1 MSFFLKQILLFSLP
15 LIFLFCLLLPLHHF
29 HTHTHTQTHFP
40 HNPTFSNPFSPP
52 PRIAYFIS
60 GTKNDGSRIFRLLQ
74 AVYHPRNYYLLHL
87 DQFASPKQRLQLAL
101 KVGSVD
107 VFVAAEN
114 VNVIEKADAVN
125 EEGSSALGLVLHGAA
140 VLLKWKMDWDWFVNL
155 DASDYPLI
163 PQDDFLH
170 ILSFVPR
177 NLNFIEYNMNISP
190 EEYQKALE
198 VIVDSRLYILLRGKM
213 FVGDRKRL
221 LPSAFKLFMGKFLAG
236 SQHVILN
243 RKFVEYSI
251 QGWENLPRLLLL
263 YFTNTRSSH
272 RGYFQTLACNTMEFS
287 DAVINSNLRFI
298 NSDNTARDP
307 SDFRAPSSDRI
318 LKREVAFVGNVSA
331 DSPLLDMIDAHILH
345 RGHGMVSP
353 GGWCLGSSN
362 WFSDPCGEWGDP
374 SVLRPGPAAKGLENF
389 LMKSIKDMSIKSS
402 RCNHQ

>member
-1 MSFFLKQILLFSLP
+1 MSLFLKQILLFSLP

-29 HTHTHTQTHFP
+29 HSHTHTQTHFP

-52 PRIAYFIS
+52 PRIAYFIT

-87 DQFASPKQRLQLAL
+87 DQFASHKQRLKLAL

-125 EEGSSALGLVLHGAA
+125 EEGSSPLGLVLHGAA

-198 VIVDSRLYILLRGKM
+198 VVVDSRLYILLRGKM
-213 FVGDRKRL
+213 FVGDRKRV
-221 LPSAFKLFMGKFLAG
+221 LPSAFKLFMG

-272 RGYFQTLACNTMEFS
+272 KGYFQTLACNTLEFS
-287 DAVINSNLRFI
+287 DAIINSNLRFI

-307 SDFRAPSSDRI
+307 SDFRAPNSDRI

-345 RGHGMVSP
+345 RGHRMVSP

-362 WFSDPCGEWGDP
+362 WFSDPCDEWGDP
-374 SVLRPGPAAKGLENF
+374 SVLRPGPAAKELEKF

-402 RCNHQ
+402 RCDHQ

>member
-1 MSFFLKQILLFSLP
+1 MSVFLKQILFFSLVP
-15 LIFLFCLLLPLHHF
+15 VSLFCLLLPLHHF
-29 HTHTHTQTHFP
+29 HSNIHTQTHFP
-40 HNPTFSNPFSPP
+40 HNPTFLNPFSPP
-52 PRIAYFIS
+52 PRIAYFIT
-60 GTKNDGSRIFRLLQ
+60 GTKNDGPRIFRLLQ

-101 KVGSVD
+101 QVGSVD

-114 VNVIEKADAVN
+114 VNLIEKADAVN
-125 EEGSSALGLVLHGAA
+125 EEGSSPLGLVLHGAA
-140 VLLKWKMDWDWFVNL
+140 VLLKWKNDWDWFVNL

-177 NLNFIEYNMNISP
+177 NLNFIEYNKNTSP
-190 EEYQKALE
+190 EEYQKAAE
-198 VIVDSRLYILLRGKM
+198 VIVDSRLYILLKGKM
-213 FVGDRKRL
+213 FVGDRKRA
-221 LPSAFKLFMGKFLAG
+221 LPSSFRLFMG

-251 QGWENLPRLLLL
+251 HGWENLPRLLLL
-263 YFTNTRSSH
+263 YFSNTRSSH
-272 RGYFQTLACNTMEFS
+272 KGYFQTLACNTKEFS

-307 SDFRAPSSDRI
+307 LDFRAPNSDRI
-318 LKREVAFVGNVSA
+318 LKREVAFVGNISA

-345 RGHGMVSP
+345 RGRGTVSP

-374 SVLRPGPAAKGLENF
+374 SVLRPGPHAKGLEKF
-389 LMKSIKDMSIKSS
+389 LMKSIKDMSIRSS
-402 RCNHQ
+402 KCDHQ

>member
-1 MSFFLKQILLFSLP
+1 MDSEILL
-15 LIFLFCLLLPLHHF
+15 
-29 HTHTHTQTHFP
+29 
-40 HNPTFSNPFSPP
+40 
-52 PRIAYFIS
+52 
-60 GTKNDGSRIFRLLQ
+60 
-74 AVYHPRNYYLLHL
+74 
-87 DQFASPKQRLQLAL
+87 AL
-101 KVGSVD
+101 S
-107 VFVAAEN
+107 
-114 VNVIEKADAVN
+114 
-125 EEGSSALGLVLHGAA
+125 
-140 VLLKWKMDWDWFVNL
+140 
-155 DASDYPLI
+155 
-163 PQDDFLH
+163 
-170 ILSFVPR
+170 
-177 NLNFIEYNMNISP
+177 
-190 EEYQKALE
+190 
-198 VIVDSRLYILLRGKM
+198 
-213 FVGDRKRL
+213 
-221 LPSAFKLFMGKFLAG
+221 G

-389 LMKSIKDMSIKSS
+389 LMKSIKNMSIKSS
-402 RCNHQ
+402 RCDHQWPLMDPANSLLCFLLPVWKDMTTIRNQCFCLLVALALEIRVTYYLCYSEVTNIHWKCWGARKLSQTPDSTKKKN

>member
-1 MSFFLKQILLFSLP
+1 MSLFLKQILLFSLVP
-15 LIFLFCLLLPLHHF
+15 ISLICLFLPLHHF
-29 HTHTHTQTHFP
+29 HHHAQTPF
-40 HNPTFSNPFSPP
+40 PTFSNPFSPP
-52 PRIAYFIS
+52 PKIAYFIT
-60 GTKNDGSRIFRLLQ
+60 GTKNDGPRIFRLLQ

-87 DQFASPKQRLQLAL
+87 DQFASNKQRLELAL

-125 EEGSSALGLVLHGAA
+125 QEGSSPLGLVLHGAA
-140 VLLKWKMDWDWFVNL
+140 ALLRWKNDWDWFVNL

-177 NLNFIEYNMNISP
+177 NLNFIEYSKNTSP
-190 EEYQKALE
+190 DEHQRAVE
-198 VIVDSRLYILLRGKM
+198 VIVDSRLYILLKGKM
-213 FVGDRKRL
+213 FVGDKKRE
-221 LPSAFKLFMGKFLAG
+221 LPSAFRFFMG

-243 RKFVEYSI
+243 RKFVEYTI

-263 YFTNTRSSH
+263 YFSNTRSSH
-272 RGYFQTLACNTMEFS
+272 KGYFQTLACNTKEFS

-298 NSDNTARDP
+298 NSDNTNP
-307 SDFRAPSSDRI
+307 SNFRASNSDRI
-318 LKREVAFVGNVSA
+318 LRREVAFVGNISA
-331 DSPLLDMIDAHILH
+331 DSPLLDMIDAHILN
-345 RGHGMVSP
+345 RGRGMVSP

-374 SVLRPGPAAKGLENF
+374 SVLRPGPAAKGLEK
-389 LMKSIKDMSIKSS
+389 LILKSISDMSIGSS
-402 RCNHQ
+402 RCHHQ